1 LDEVENGNFIK
12 YHEDYNRI
20 SQEEPMAEAPM
31 IAEAIPDMDMYVG
44 LEMNEMDMNNINE
57 G

>member
-1 LDEVENGNFIK
+1 
-12 YHEDYNRI
+12 
-20 SQEEPMAEAPM
+20 MAEAPM
-31 IAEAIPDMDMYVG
+31 MAEAIPDMDMYVG